1 MFSASLRKDHRACTP
16 AATRDAARTETCE
29 AMVRMARMSAG
40 QGGGPGEERWREAKI
55 SVALKRSGVWSLL
68 CYQHDKIK
76 HDIFRDS
83 PLHIRDC
90 FRLKTVR
97 LT

>member
-16 AATRDAARTETCE
+16 AATSDAARTETCE

-40 QGGGPGEERWREAKI
+40 QGGVPGEGRWREAKI

-68 CYQHDKIK
+68 CCQHDTFKV
-76 HDIFRDS
+76 DIVSGLTS
-83 PLHIRDC
+83 P
-90 FRLKTVR
+90 
-97 LT
+97 